1 MPADPDAAPEAVERQ
16 YRKRPVVIEA
26 VQWFAQGHAPTWAQ
40 PHVTERP
47 DYCFVHTLEGEMRC
61 SPGDWLIRGVAG
73 EVYPCKPDI
82 FAATYEPASNA
93 SVAEAAEVER
103 LRAEVLELKA
113 RSAAASKRL
122 GDLKAMISH
131 AEDGLDGPPT
141 MATTEHIIWSARC
154 YLDGVRGPYLTEARS
169 ALGGA
174 S

>member
-1 MPADPDAAPEAVERQ
+1 MPADPDAAPEAVELKPCPFCGSAAELLQDDDGRWTQ
-16 YRKRPVVIEA
+16 VMCAGCGGKAPEVMASKEA
-26 VQWFAQGHAPTWAQ
+26 A
-40 PHVTERP
+40 
-47 DYCFVHTLEGEMRC
+47 
-61 SPGDWLIRGVAG
+61 S
-73 EVYPCKPDI
+73 
-82 FAATYEPASNA
+82 AAWNRRATSAA
-93 SVAEAAEVER
+93 DAAEVER